1 MNVYLPALL
10 VSERAHK
17 GERKTEREA
26 LMWDQAH
33 HVTHRK
39 EIIVRRR
46 FKGRRISNEIQRK
59 CCRDYWDEML
69 RTTGREVKKAEGLK
83 YY

>member
-46 FKGRRISNEIQRK
+46 FKGRRISNEIQ
-59 CCRDYWDEML
+59 
-69 RTTGREVKKAEGLK
+69 
-83 YY
+83 